1 MMILST
7 RSLYRCH
14 ARSNFARYDDT
25 LDTGVIVIYVHSG
38 ALRGVLENR
47 RHRLAHAGADLNGE
61 SALGRQVTKGLRRDA
76 PIIIETVQ
84 TAVQRAARLPT
95 AHFRLK
101 RVDVRT
107 ANIGRIGDNEIDW
120 FFRLQRV
127 KKIALNEPDS
137 FGNAVAN
144 RID

>member
-7 RSLYRCH
+7 RSLLYRCH
-14 ARSNFARYDDT
+14 ARSNFARHDDT

-38 ALRGVLENR
+38 ALRGVLEKR

-61 SALGRQVTKGLRRDA
+61 SAMGRQVTKGLRRDV

-84 TAVQRAARLPT
+84 TAVQRAARLPA
-95 AHFRLK
+95 AHFRFK
-101 RVDVRT
+101 RVDVGT

-120 FFRLQRV
+120 FFRL
-127 KKIALNEPDS
+127 
-137 FGNAVAN
+137 
-144 RID
+144 